1 MTCRQPCLTRPWLRS
16 RRQGKAD
23 HGCGNRRVT
32 VKPNQLG
39 MAELARRIGAGQ
51 MTAEAAMHSC
61 LQRIALRE
69 SEVGAFVSIDEAAAL
84 QAARAADRSVGL
96 SGISGPLHGV
106 PIGVKDIIDTRQFAT
121 AWGTS
126 FYRNHQPGRNA
137 SCVELFLQAGAIIVG
152 KTVTTEFA
160 YFKPG
165 KTANPHNPGH
175 TPGGSSSG
183 SAAAVADCMLPFA
196 FGSQTAASLIRPAA
210 YCGIPGY
217 KASHGSFDL
226 QGVMGLAPSMDTLG
240 FLAREIEDFELART
254 VLCGSEPDVTDFDD
268 TPLRVSLM
276 RGAHWSEGSMEM
288 RDVCQR
294 ALAALAEAGAQ
305 TGELACPEVFKVLTE
320 CQKTVMAYEVA
331 RARIFEYS
339 HYREQISTAFVDLVE
354 SGLKITR
361 RAYEDACSNRDRA
374 MRVLQNLFVD
384 TDVIL
389 APSAPGEAPAGLD
402 ATGDPLYS
410 RSWNLL
416 QVPCLSIPFDTGP
429 QGLPLSVQLI
439 GPMNADD
446 SLLAAAKWINRQF
459 KRQLE
464 AGA

>member
-1 MTCRQPCLTRPWLRS
+1 MI
-16 RRQGKAD
+16 
-23 HGCGNRRVT
+23 
-32 VKPNQLG
+32 KPNELG
-39 MAELARRIGAGQ
+39 MADLARRISAGEI
-51 MTAEAAMHSC
+51 TAEAAMQSC
-61 LQRIALRE
+61 LERIDLRE
-69 SEVGAFVSIDEAAAL
+69 AEVGAFIHLDQAAAL
-84 QAARAADRSVGL
+84 EAARAADNAE
-96 SGISGPLHGV
+96 IKGPLHGV
-106 PIGVKDIIDTRQFAT
+106 PIGVKDIIDTEQFAT
-121 AWGTS
+121 AWGTR
-126 FYRNHQPGRNA
+126 FYQEHQSQRNA

-165 KTANPHNPGH
+165 KTANPHNLAH

-240 FLAREIEDFELART
+240 FLAREVEDFELARS
-254 VLCGSEPDVTDFDD
+254 VLSASVPVTADFDE
-268 TPLRVSLM
+268 TPLRVALL
-276 RGAHWSEGSMEM
+276 RGSHWSEGSLEM

-294 ALAALAEAGAQ
+294 ALAALAKAGAQ
-305 TGELACPEVFKVLTE
+305 TGELACPEIFKALTE
-320 CQKTVMAYEVA
+320 CQKTIMAYEVA
-331 RARIFEYS
+331 RARIFEYN
-339 HYREQISTAFVDLVE
+339 HYRDQISSAFIDLVE
-354 SGLKITR
+354 SGFKVSR
-361 RAYEDACSNRDRA
+361 FAYEDACSTRDRA
-374 MRVLQNLFVD
+374 IRVLQNLFVD
-384 TDVIL
+384 IDIIL
-389 APSAPGEAPAGLD
+389 APAAPGEAPRGLD

-416 QVPCLSIPFDTGP
+416 QVPCLSIPFDSGP
-429 QGLPLSVQLI
+429 EGLPLSIQLV
-439 GPMNADD
+439 GPMNSDD
-446 SLLAAAKWINRQF
+446 CLLAAAKWVHSQF

>member
-1 MTCRQPCLTRPWLRS
+1 
-16 RRQGKAD
+16 
-23 HGCGNRRVT
+23 
-32 VKPNQLG
+32 
-39 MAELARRIGAGQ
+39 MAELARRIRAGQ
-51 MTAEAAMHSC
+51 LTAEEAMHSC

-69 SEVGAFVSIDEAAAL
+69 NEVGAFVSIDEAAAL
-84 QAARAADRSVGL
+84 QAAHTADSAG
-96 SGISGPLHGV
+96 SGGPLHGV

-126 FYRNHQPGRNA
+126 FYQGHQPGRNA

-165 KTANPHNPGH
+165 KTANPHNLAH

-240 FLAREIEDFELART
+240 FLARDIEDFELART
-254 VLCGSEPDVTDFDD
+254 VLCGSKPAIADFDD
-268 TPLRVSLM
+268 TPLRVSLL
-276 RGAHWSEGSMEM
+276 RGAHWSEGSLEM

-339 HYREQISTAFVDLVE
+339 HYREQISSAFVDLVE
-354 SGLKITR
+354 SGLQITR
-361 RAYEDACSNRDRA
+361 AAYEDACSTRDRA
-374 MRVLQNLFVD
+374 MRVLQSLFVD
-384 TDVIL
+384 TDIIL
-389 APSAPGEAPAGLD
+389 APAASGEAPAGLD

-416 QVPCLSIPFDTGP
+416 QVPCISIPFGHGP
-429 QGLPLSVQLI
+429 QGLPLSVQMV

-446 SLLAAAKWINRQF
+446 SLLAAAKWVHSQF